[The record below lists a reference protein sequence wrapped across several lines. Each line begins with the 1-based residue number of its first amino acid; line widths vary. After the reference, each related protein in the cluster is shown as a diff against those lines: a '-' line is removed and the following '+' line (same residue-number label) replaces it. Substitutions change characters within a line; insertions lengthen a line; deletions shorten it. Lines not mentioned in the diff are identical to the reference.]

1 MTSRNNERILV
12 VDDDPRNVRLLE
24 GMFRSAGYTVDKAYS
39 GVEALQ
45 RIEDVP
51 PDLVLLDVMMPGMSG
66 HEVCLQLKGADRTRP
81 IPVVLVTSLSST
93 EDKVQGLD
101 IGADDFVSKPVN
113 RLELLAKTRS
123 LLRIKLLHDELA
135 VANAQL
141 EARNQD
147 LLRLEELKDS
157 LMQMIVHDLKNPL
170 TAIMGNLS
178 LVLQSPASR
187 PPADDRGAGGRGS
200 ASGPDARGSSG
211 TAPASGGGHTAE
223 AKSAGAPA
231 ADWEQKTRRRVGVAL
246 ESSRGMMRMIL
257 DLLDIARLE
266 ESAMVLDRTRVPIAD
281 VMEASI
287 QENGGLLTSAKI
299 AIDREFHSPVPE
311 VWADAGLMGRVVGN
325 LLSNAIKHTPD
336 GGRIT
341 LGSLSRGEE
350 MVVFVRDTGEG
361 IEIASQDLIFEKF
374 RQAESRKH
382 GLKTDRGLGLAF
394 CKMAVEAHGGRIWIE
409 SAPGKGSTFFVA
421 LPYGPDEASEGPR
434 LESPSIVSVGA
445 DSV

>member
-1 MTSRNNERILV
+1 MTSRNTERILV

-24 GMFRSAGYTVDKAYS
+24 GMFRSAGYVVDKAYG

-45 RIEDVP
+45 KIDEVP

-66 HEVCLQLKGADRTRP
+66 HDVCLQLKGQDRTRP

-135 VANAQL
+135 KANEQL
-141 EARNQD
+141 ERRNQD
-147 LLRLEELKDS
+147 LLRLEEMKES

-178 LVLQSPASR
+178 LVLQSPAPR
-187 PPADDRGAGGRGS
+187 PAGTNPDESGIARQTGTGV
-200 ASGPDARGSSG
+200 ASG
-211 TAPASGGGHTAE
+211 
-223 AKSAGAPA
+223 SAGAAGPA
-231 ADWEQKTRRRVGVAL
+231 APDWEQKTRRRVGVAL
-246 ESSRGMMRMIL
+246 ESSRAMMRMIL

-266 ESAMVLDRTRVPIAD
+266 ESAIVLDRRRVPIMD

-299 AIDREFHSPVPE
+299 SVERQFPAGGPE
-311 VWADAGLMGRVVGN
+311 VWADAGLLGRIVGN

-341 LGSLSRGEE
+341 LGSLPREQE
-350 MVVFVRDTGEG
+350 MVFFVRDTGEG
-361 IEIASQDLIFEKF
+361 IDAASQQLIFEKF

-382 GLKTDRGLGLAF
+382 GLKSDRGLGLAF
-394 CKMAVEAHGGRIWIE
+394 CKMAVEAHGGRIWLD
-409 SAPGKGSTFFVA
+409 SAPGQGSTFYVA
-421 LPYGPDEASEGPR
+421 LPHATDDAADGPGMET
-434 LESPSIVSVGA
+434 PSIVSVGSGS
-445 DSV
+445 D